1 MFFSFGYKHIL
12 LGAWQ
17 HFFIYNFWCRI
28 SVLKIPLFISV
39 HTTEDFTT
47 IPTVDANK
55 TNSRKRTVTPRV
67 SKLYIY
73 FNIIAV
79 SGGLS
84 SGSWLILRQ
93 ICGIVNKH
101 QAVKVLA
108 KVEISRLANYQEIF
122 AVKLIEA

>member
-1 MFFSFGYKHIL
+1 
-12 LGAWQ
+12 
-17 HFFIYNFWCRI
+17 
-28 SVLKIPLFISV
+28 
-39 HTTEDFTT
+39 
-47 IPTVDANK
+47 
-55 TNSRKRTVTPRV
+55 VTPRV

-84 SGSWLILRQ
+84 SGSWLILRE

-101 QAVKVLA
+101 QSVKVLA
-108 KVEISRLANYQEIF
+108 KVEISRLLNYQEIF